1 MMFLHHTYHITSASR
16 KLLTLVLVALVITSL
31 NVQSA
36 RAQELLPQSPAFSTG
51 TQATDDVNQ
60 GFTVPVTKAVAVTK
74 TTIENKTQNVK
85 AQSVSEKPQTSSS
98 EAKYTKVVEMTAYTS
113 SVEECDDTPFI
124 TADGSHTR
132 WGIVASNFLPF
143 GTKIRIPDYFGD
155 QVFEVHDR
163 MNKRFSN
170 RVDVWM
176 QTKGEAFQFGKRT
189 LRIEVL

>member
-16 KLLTLVLVALVITSL
+16 KLLTLVLATVVLTSL
-31 NVQSA
+31 NVQA
-36 RAQELLPQSPAFSTG
+36 AGAQELLPQTPAFST
-51 TQATDDVNQ
+51 ALKAADDVNP
-60 GFTVPVTKAVAVTK
+60 GFKIPPSTVQVIEKKSNTTK
-74 TTIENKTQNVK
+74 TASVK
-85 AQSVSEKPQTSSS
+85 AQTISEKPQ
-98 EAKYTKVVEMTAYTS
+98 AKPGVKYVKFVEMTAYTS
-113 SVEECDDTPFI
+113 SVEECDSTPFI

-176 QTKGEAFQFGKRT
+176 QTKKEAFQFGKRT

>member
-1 MMFLHHTYHITSASR
+1 MMFLHHTYHITSANR
-16 KLLTLVLVALVITSL
+16 KLLTFVLAVVVLTSL

-36 RAQELLPQSPAFSTG
+36 HAQELLPQSSVFSTK
-51 TQATDDVNQ
+51 TQVKGDVDQ
-60 GFTVPVTKAVAVTK
+60 GLTVSMSKIVNKPQNS
-74 TTIENKTQNVK
+74 IENKTQDIK
-85 AQSVSEKPQTSSS
+85 AKTVSEKPQKSSS
-98 EAKYTKVVEMTAYTS
+98 EVKYTKVVEMTAYTS

-176 QTKGEAFQFGKRT
+176 QTKSEAFQFGKRT

>member
-1 MMFLHHTYHITSASR
+1 M
-16 KLLTLVLVALVITSL
+16 VLVALVITSL